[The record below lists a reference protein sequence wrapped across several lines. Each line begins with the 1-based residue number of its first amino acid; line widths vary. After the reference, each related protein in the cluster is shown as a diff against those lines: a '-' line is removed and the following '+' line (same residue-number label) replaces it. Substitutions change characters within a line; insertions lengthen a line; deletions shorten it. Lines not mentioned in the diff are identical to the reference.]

1 VRVGVIYHD
10 FHLEGSLARE
20 RVLLARGLAAEGVEV
35 HCYSNPDTR
44 GVNLAGVEFHDVRPA
59 RRSSGR
65 VGHAVE
71 CGTFAWKAT
80 ALLREH
86 RARYDVIDVAG
97 TSAWEHDVVRAQ
109 AVPLSEQRRWP
120 ERGGKSFRAARA
132 RARAAHILHP
142 ALGVARAT
150 QALQLKPGNYSRVVA
165 VTEEVSH
172 DLQRVHGVP
181 EQAIRVLAPPI
192 ELPDPAG
199 TPSLELR
206 RRLGLGDR
214 DPLVLFVGHD
224 FERKGLNDAIEA
236 VAAASPAAHLAVVGG
251 GDEPP
256 FRATADRLGAGSKVH
271 FLGVTSE
278 PNRFFGEA
286 DVFLLPTREDVWGTT
301 VIEAMAAGVPV
312 VTTAVAGA
320 AAEVRRSGAGL
331 VVENGSPTG
340 LTDALASLLEAPD
353 RCREMAKRGREA
365 ASRYGVAG
373 YARAMIE
380 IYSGLID
387 ERQAAEGGS

>member
-1 VRVGVIYHD
+1 MRVALVFYD

-44 GVNLAGVEFHDVRPA
+44 GLNLAGVEFHDVRPA

-80 ALLREH
+80 ALLRDH

-97 TSAWEHDVVRAQ
+97 TSAWEHDVVRAH

-132 RARAAHILHP
+132 RARAAHVLHP

-165 VTEEVSH
+165 VTQEVSH
-172 DLQRVHGVP
+172 DLQHVHGVP
-181 EQAIRVLAPPI
+181 EQAIRIIAPPI

-199 TPSLELR
+199 TPSLGLR
-206 RRLGLGDR
+206 RRLGLGPR
-214 DPLVLFVGHD
+214 DQLVLFVGHD
-224 FERKGLNDAIEA
+224 FEVKGLDDAIEA

-256 FRATADRLGAGSKVH
+256 FRAAADRLGAGNRVH

-278 PNRFFGEA
+278 PNRFFEEA
-286 DVFLLPTREDVWGTT
+286 DVFLLPTRQDVWGTA

-312 VTTAVAGA
+312 VTTDVAGA
-320 AAEVRRSGAGL
+320 AGEVTRTGAG
-331 VVENGSPTG
+331 VVVGGSSRTT
-340 LTDALASLLEAPD
+340 LADAISSLLEDPAGRRRMGD
-353 RCREMAKRGREA
+353 RGREVA
-365 ASRYGVAG
+365 ARFGEVEHAREMRQIYAGVIEERARGSR
-373 YARAMIE
+373 
-380 IYSGLID
+380 S
-387 ERQAAEGGS
+387 

>member
-1 VRVGVIYHD
+1 MRVALVYHD
-10 FHLEGSLARE
+10 FNLEGSLARE

-35 HCYSNPDTR
+35 HCYSNPETR
-44 GVNLAGVEFHDVRPA
+44 RTELAGVVFHDVRPA

-80 ALLREH
+80 ELLRKH

-97 TSAWEHDVVRAQ
+97 TSSWEHDVVRAQ

-132 RARAAHILHP
+132 RARAAHVLHP

-150 QALQLKPGNYSRVVA
+150 QKLQLKPGNYSRVVA

-172 DLQRVHGVP
+172 DLQQVHRVP
-181 EQAIRVLAPPI
+181 EQAIRVVAPPI

-199 TPSLELR
+199 RPSLELR
-206 RRLGLGDR
+206 RRLGLGAR
-214 DPLVLFVGHD
+214 DQLVLFVGHD
-224 FERKGLNDAIEA
+224 FERKGLDDAIEA

-251 GDEPP
+251 GDEPR
-256 FRATADRLGAGSKVH
+256 FHAAADRLGAGKRVH

-278 PNRFFGEA
+278 PNRFFEEA

-312 VTTAVAGA
+312 VVTAVAGA
-320 AAEVRRSGAGL
+320 AAEIRRNGGGL
-331 VVENGSPTG
+331 VVESGSPAG
-340 LTDALASLLEAPD
+340 LTGALASLLEAPD
-353 RCREMAKRGREA
+353 RRREMAERGREA
-365 ASRYGVAG
+365 AYRYGEAEH
-373 YARAMIE
+373 ARVMHQIYTGVIE
-380 IYSGLID
+380 
-387 ERQAAEGGS
+387 ERARGRRS

>member
-1 VRVGVIYHD
+1 MRVALVYHD
-10 FHLEGSLARE
+10 FNLEGSLARE

-35 HCYSNPDTR
+35 HCYSNPETR
-44 GVNLAGVEFHDVRPA
+44 GLNLGGVEFHDVRPV

-80 ALLREH
+80 ALLRKH
-86 RARYDVIDVAG
+86 RTRYDVIDVAG

-109 AVPLSEQRRWP
+109 AVPLSEQQRWP

-132 RARAAHILHP
+132 RARAAHVLHP

-150 QALQLKPGNYSRVVA
+150 QKLQLKPGNYLRVVA
-165 VTEEVSH
+165 VTDEVSL

-181 EQAIRVLAPPI
+181 EQAIRVVAPPI
-192 ELPDPAG
+192 ELPDAAG
-199 TPSLELR
+199 NPSSELR
-206 RRLGLGDR
+206 RRLGLDAR
-214 DPLVLFVGHD
+214 DQLVLFVGHD
-224 FERKGLNDAIEA
+224 FERKGLDDAIEA

-251 GDEPP
+251 GDEPR
-256 FRATADRLGAGSKVH
+256 FRAAADRLGAGKRVH

-278 PNRFFGEA
+278 PNRFFEEA
-286 DVFLLPTREDVWGTT
+286 DVFLLPTREDVWGTA

-312 VTTAVAGA
+312 VMTAAAGA
-320 AAEVRRSGAGL
+320 ATEVRRNGAGL
-331 VVENGSPTG
+331 VVENGSPAR

-353 RCREMAKRGREA
+353 QRREMGERGREVA
-365 ASRYGVAG
+365 YRYGEAEHARVMHQM
-373 YARAMIE
+373 YASVIE
-380 IYSGLID
+380 
-387 ERQAAEGGS
+387 EGARGGRL

>member
-1 VRVGVIYHD
+1 MRVALVYHD
-10 FHLEGSLARE
+10 FNLERSLARE

-35 HCYSNPDTR
+35 HCYSNPETR
-44 GVNLAGVEFHDVRPA
+44 GAEAAGVVFHDVRPA

-86 RARYDVIDVAG
+86 RTRYDVIDVAG

-120 ERGGKSFRAARA
+120 ERGGRSFRAARA
-132 RARAAHILHP
+132 RARAAHVLHP

-150 QALQLKPGNYSRVVA
+150 QTLQLKPGNYLRVVA

-181 EQAIRVLAPPI
+181 EQVIRVVAPPI

-199 TPSLELR
+199 SPPFELR
-206 RRLGLGDR
+206 RRLGLGVR
-214 DPLVLFVGHD
+214 DQLVLFVGHD
-224 FERKGLNDAIEA
+224 FERKGLGDAIEA

-256 FRATADRLGAGSKVH
+256 FRAAADRLGVGNRVH

-278 PNRFFGEA
+278 PNRFFPEA

-312 VTTAVAGA
+312 VVTAAAGA
-320 AAEVRRSGAGL
+320 AAEIRRTGAGL
-331 VVENGSPTG
+331 VVENGSPAG
-340 LTDALASLLEAPD
+340 LTDTLVSLLEAPG
-353 RCREMAKRGREA
+353 RRREMAERGREA
-365 ASRYGVAG
+365 AYRHGEAEHARVIYQIYAGV
-373 YARAMIE
+373 IE
-380 IYSGLID
+380 
-387 ERQAAEGGS
+387 EGAQGRRS